1 MIKKLYPNRIISIG
15 MFGGLNLKKIFMMDL
30 LIFISGL
37 ICIVTGIILDFHLLG
52 NSREAR
58 MLCKDIHTYSGY
70 IMSVGLIFHIAWH
83 TSWIKSAT
91 KSLLFKNNR
100 NIKR

>member
-1 MIKKLYPNRIISIG
+1 MVKKFYHNEIISDEIL
-15 MFGGLNLKKIFMMDL
+15 GGLNLKKNFMMDL

-52 NSREAR
+52 NGREAR
-58 MLCKDIHTYSGY
+58 MFCKDIHTYSGY

-83 TSWIKSAT
+83 TSWIKSAA
-91 KSLLFKNNR
+91 KSVLFKCNKNV
-100 NIKR
+100 KR